1 MADKRNGIDDI
12 MLILNGFSFTNFGKG
27 RYNNLCNTYRKREP
41 DKREETSKTLDYL
54 TGFGFSRVGRS
65 HGQKGQNPPKVKR
78 KRDSVVGI
86 SQWGKRSTT
95 TYGLDTQIVFIS
107 L

>member
-1 MADKRNGIDDI
+1 

-27 RYNNLCNTYRKREP
+27 RYINHCNTHRKREP

-54 TGFGFSRVGRS
+54 TGFSRVGRS
-65 HGQKGQNPPKVKR
+65 QKVKR

-95 TYGLDTQIVFIS
+95 TYGLDNQIA
-107 L
+107 

>member
-1 MADKRNGIDDI
+1 

-65 HGQKGQNPPKVKR
+65 QGQKGQKPKVKR

-86 SQWGKRSTT
+86 SQWGKRSTA
-95 TYGLDTQIVFIS
+95 TYDGLDNQIVFIHCKACHHN
-107 L
+107 